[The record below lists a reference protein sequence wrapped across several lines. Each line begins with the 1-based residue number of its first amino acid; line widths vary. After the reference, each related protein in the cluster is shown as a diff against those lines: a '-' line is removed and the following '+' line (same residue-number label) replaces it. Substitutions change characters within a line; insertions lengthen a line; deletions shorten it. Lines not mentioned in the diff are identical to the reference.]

1 MGSGVDLALH
11 VTPRARGVTCNARS
25 TPRARRNAIE
35 GVDAEGRLRLRVSA
49 APVDGAANEAVVA
62 LLAAELDVRRGAVTL
77 TAGATGRHKRC
88 HVEGLQAAPL
98 LLRWPGLQVRDGDAG

>member
-11 VTPRARGVTCNARS
+11 VTPRAG
-25 TPRARRNAIE
+25 RNAIE

-62 LLAAELDVRRGAVTL
+62 LLATELGVRRRAVTL
-77 TAGATGRHKRC
+77 TGGASSRYKRC
-88 HVEGLQAAPL
+88 HIEGLDPASL
-98 LLRWPGLQVRDGDAG
+98 LSRWPGLRARDGDFG

>member
-1 MGSGVDLALH
+1 MGSGVDLVLH
-11 VTPRARGVTCNARS
+11 VTPRAGRTAVD
-25 TPRARRNAIE
+25 

-62 LLAAELDVRRGAVTL
+62 LLAAELGVRRSAVTL
-77 TAGATGRHKRC
+77 VAGATSRHKRC

-98 LLRWPGLQVRDGDAG
+98 MARWPGLLVGDRSGG

>member
-11 VTPRARGVTCNARS
+11 VTPRAGRTAVD
-25 TPRARRNAIE
+25 

-62 LLAAELDVRRGAVTL
+62 LLAAELGVRRSAVTL
-77 TAGATGRHKRC
+77 VAGATSRHKRC

-98 LLRWPGLQVRDGDAG
+98 MARWPGLLVGDRSGG